1 MPFYFSIIFS
11 LLLLGSCAKDSTGNT
26 VSFDATFSGKIT
38 DASTGFDLENATVY
52 IDGYASLSDT
62 TDNTGAYSISNA
74 PAGERVY
81 IKAIKSGYSEG
92 LVIKTGVS
100 GQLTGNSN
108 ISLLPTSFGE
118 NKIVI
123 ILTWSATP
131 PDLDAHLYIG
141 DNDQTEIYYDN
152 KGDNDGNPN
161 STPFAGLDVD
171 KTTGNGPETMV
182 IQFLNNSTD
191 FNGTY
196 RYYIHDFNNT
206 GNLSSSEAVVTVYIN
221 GEYENSFD
229 VPSSGSQN
237 FWHVFDIDSS
247 GNLIV
252 VNELKDNEPSAP

>member
-1 MPFYFSIIFS
+1 MSSFFSVLFS
-11 LLLLGSCAKDSTGNT
+11 LLLLCSCAKDSTGNT
-26 VSFDATFSGKIT
+26 VTFDATFSGKIT
-38 DASTGFDLENATVY
+38 DASTGNDLENATVY
-52 IDGYASLSDT
+52 IDGYSNLNDT

-81 IKAIKSGYSEG
+81 IKATKSGYSEG

-108 ISLLPTSFGE
+108 ISLLPTGFGE
-118 NKIVI
+118 NKIII
-123 ILTWSATP
+123 ILTWSANP
-131 PDLDAHLYIG
+131 SDLDSHLYVG
-141 DNDQTEIYYDN
+141 NGAQTLIDHTA

-206 GNLSSSEAVVTVYIN
+206 GGLSASEAVVTVYIN
-221 GEYENSFD
+221 GDYENSFD
-229 VPSSGSQN
+229 VPSSGGEN
-237 FWHVFDIDSS
+237 FWHVFDMDSS
-247 GNLIV
+247 GNLTIV
-252 VNELKDNEPSAP
+252 NSLSATEPTAP